1 MVYISEYILF
11 GEGSRLKVR
20 LHAPALKSLALAAS
34 LVRPAYRGRR
44 TQCLSVF
51 VEHKLSYATISGALV
66 DGGSIETN
74 LCRASAL
81 GGIRVASY
89 LAVSR
94 QICCINV
101 CFGSLADMVASPR
114 HVCFTPNSGRWRWS
128 TDPSYALP
136 SRPQGSPNVKCT
148 ARAI

>member
-34 LVRPAYRGRR
+34 LVRL
-44 TQCLSVF
+44 CLSRAPHSMSLSF

-74 LCRASAL
+74 LCRDIRLLGGSAL
-81 GGIRVASY
+81 H
-89 LAVSR
+89 LTSR
-94 QICCINV
+94 
-101 CFGSLADMVASPR
+101 
-114 HVCFTPNSGRWRWS
+114 
-128 TDPSYALP
+128 
-136 SRPQGSPNVKCT
+136 
-148 ARAI
+148 